1 MGRVSQLSLPQHP
14 CRKLLPQKDTEIRH
28 SRKTT
33 RERSPLQLKREFG
46 KVASYKINTQ
56 TPRLAKYPK
65 IVVTGYTGG

>member
-1 MGRVSQLSLPQHP
+1 MGRVSQLSLPTTS
-14 CRKLLPQKDTEIRH
+14 LQKATAPEGHRN
-28 SRKTT
+28 KTFK
-33 RERSPLQLKREFG
+33 ENHQGKEPLQLKREFG